1 MTAAIE
7 IVGLSKIYTKR
18 KSAPVVAVDDL
29 SLSIPAGQIFGFL
42 GSNGAGKTTTIK
54 MACGLVLP
62 TTGTIQ
68 LHGYDVQRQ
77 RGQAM
82 RQIGAVLEGTRN
94 VYWRLTAWQN
104 LLYFGRIKGVT
115 GQSLKERAERLLRE
129 LELWER
135 RNDPVRD
142 FSRGMQQKVAIACAL
157 VADPPIVLLDEPTL
171 GLDVQAGRT
180 VKRWVEQLAR
190 QEGKTVVLTTHQ
202 MDLAESLCDQ
212 VAIMS
217 QGKLLANR
225 PTRELLGLFRQESY
239 DLRFRGKIEA
249 SVVARFDGFSA
260 REENGHTILSGTIS
274 EHGRLYRLLEMAEMQ
289 GLELLGVAQAD
300 PNLEGI
306 FVELLERA
314 GKGEPSPANPVEQS
328 TNGRLP
334 QSKMREVI

>member
-1 MTAAIE
+1 MAAAIE
-7 IVGLSKIYTKR
+7 IEELRKVYSKR
-18 KSAPVVAVDDL
+18 NGPEVVAVDNL
-29 SLSIPAGQIFGFL
+29 NLSIPAGQIFGFL

-62 TTGTIQ
+62 SSGAIA
-68 LHGYDVQRQ
+68 LNGYDVQRR

-104 LLYFGRIKGVT
+104 LLYFGRIKGVS
-115 GQSLKERAERLLRE
+115 GRALKERAERLLTE

-202 MDLAESLCDQ
+202 MDLAESLCDR

-217 QGKLLANR
+217 QGRLVTNR
-225 PTRELLGLFRQESY
+225 PTSELLGLFRQEGY
-239 DLRFRGKIEA
+239 ELRLRGRVEPAIAE
-249 SVVARFDGFSA
+249 RFAGFTA
-260 REENGHTILSGTIS
+260 REENGHTILAGTITA
-274 EHGRLYRLLEMAEMQ
+274 HDQLYRLIEMAEMQ
-289 GLELLGVAQAD
+289 GLELLGVAQAE
-300 PNLEGI
+300 PNLEEI
-306 FVELLERA
+306 FVELLDRA
-314 GKGEPSPANPVEQS
+314 GRGVDSPEQPV
-328 TNGRLP
+328 NGRIP
-334 QSKMREVI
+334 RSRAEEVK